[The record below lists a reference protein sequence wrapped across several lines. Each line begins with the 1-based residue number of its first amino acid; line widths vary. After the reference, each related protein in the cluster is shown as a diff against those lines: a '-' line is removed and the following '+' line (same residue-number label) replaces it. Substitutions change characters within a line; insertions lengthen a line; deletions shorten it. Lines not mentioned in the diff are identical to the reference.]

1 MWTTLLFVGRTS
13 GTIYFFY
20 ILKIDQTI
28 EVLFDPYNV
37 EYIIFPTQYSL
48 NYNRTFPF
56 LLSYFL

>member
-56 LLSYFL
+56 Y